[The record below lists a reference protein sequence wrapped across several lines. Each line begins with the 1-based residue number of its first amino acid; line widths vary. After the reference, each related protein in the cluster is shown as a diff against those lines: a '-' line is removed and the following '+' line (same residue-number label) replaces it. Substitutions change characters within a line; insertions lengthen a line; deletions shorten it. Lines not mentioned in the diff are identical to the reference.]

1 MQNTLAGDYAA
12 YGMRLRSALPLPF
25 PPATPVGGVDVEVV
39 FGKTPAA
46 LPAPWRARHFP
57 WQAVPGAFLFT
68 APKVAR
74 YLATGA
80 RVLVERCGGSDAAIA
95 GFFAKQVLSAVLQQR
110 CATTLHASAVA
121 DEWGAMVFLGASGS
135 GKSTL
140 LAAMMKRGYSAVA
153 DDVLGVTLADG
164 MPVALPGLP
173 EVRLTPDSCRAL
185 GLSSGAMPRVLAT
198 SEKRRLP
205 PDRPVAR
212 ATPIRA
218 FYILDE
224 GADDGVEIRPETPAA
239 DRELLTTHRYRGHY
253 GQWLGTAAVQRRK
266 LQAAAAA
273 AGTFR
278 VLRPGTWPL
287 DVAID
292 ALAARVEAHWMGATS
307 RTSRNRPG
315 SSSRSPEA
323 TGQAER

>member
-1 MQNTLAGDYAA
+1 MQAFPAGDYAA
-12 YGMRLRSALPLPF
+12 YGLRLRSAVPLPF
-25 PPATPVGGVDVEVV
+25 PPAAPDGGVDVEVV

-46 LPAPWRARHFP
+46 LPVPWRARHFP

-68 APKVAR
+68 VPKVAR
-74 YLATGA
+74 YLATAG
-80 RVLVERCGGSDAAIA
+80 RVLVERRGGSDAAIA
-95 GFFAKQVLSAVLQQR
+95 RFFAKQVLSAVLQQR

-140 LAAMMKRGYSAVA
+140 LAAMMKRGYWAVA

-185 GLSSGAMPRVLAT
+185 GLSSGAMPKALAT
-198 SEKRRLP
+198 SVKSEKRRLP
-205 PDRPVAR
+205 PARPVAR

-218 FYILDE
+218 FYILDRW
-224 GADDGVEIRPETPAA
+224 ADDGVEIRPEAPAA
-239 DRELLTTHRYRGHY
+239 DGELLTTHRYRGYY
-253 GQWLGTAAVQRRK
+253 GQWLGTDAAQRRK
-266 LQAAAAA
+266 LQAAVAA

-278 VLRPGTWPL
+278 VLRPATWPL
-287 DVAID
+287 DAAIE
-292 ALAARVEAHWMGATS
+292 ALVRRVEAHWTESTRCPRA
-307 RTSRNRPG
+307 
-315 SSSRSPEA
+315 EA
-323 TGQAER
+323 TRQAER